1 MLRQGDQMFKASLGY
16 IITEKKKKERE
27 NLQTLGTVT
36 LSLLRLWGNRT
47 DLNKHA
53 GRLLLGSINI

>member
-16 IITEKKKKERE
+16 IITEKKKRER

-36 LSLLRLWGNRT
+36 LSLLRLWVNRT